1 MQAYRVSGNAP
12 FGRQRQQFS
21 LDLAASSE
29 EDATHRCYSIIG
41 SRHKANRR
49 AITIDSVQEIDP
61 RTSTEARILD
71 AFREQ
76 IAAAGG
82 VIAPT
87 EEE

>member
-1 MQAYRVSGNAP
+1 V
-12 FGRQRQQFS
+12 
-21 LDLAASSE
+21 
-29 EDATHRCYSIIG
+29 
-41 SRHKANRR
+41 NRR